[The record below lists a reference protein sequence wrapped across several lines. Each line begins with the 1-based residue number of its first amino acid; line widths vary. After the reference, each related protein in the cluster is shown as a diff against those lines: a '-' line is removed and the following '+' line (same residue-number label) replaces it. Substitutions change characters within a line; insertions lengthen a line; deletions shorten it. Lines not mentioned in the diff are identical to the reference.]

1 MISLY
6 FHQDTFIHKLRPGGK
21 LLFLAVCA
29 TGLFMVSSISIL
41 LLFLLFVALLYRV
54 AKIPFKN
61 VLKQLKAMGL
71 FLVLI
76 FVFQV
81 IFKNWFTGFEVILR
95 LLSLVFL
102 ASLLSLTTKVSDM
115 VNAIETWL
123 QPFRRFGINPSKF
136 SMVLSMAIRFIP
148 VVSEKF
154 NEVREAQRARG
165 FDTNIAALAMPLII
179 RTIRMAS
186 EVAEALDARSY
197 DCDSDDKISN
207 DDKVIH
213 NKGIVQ

>member
-1 MISLY
+1 MIGLY
-6 FHQDTFIHKLRPGGK
+6 LPQDTFIHRLKPGVK
-21 LLFLAVCA
+21 LLALTICA
-29 TGLFMVSSISIL
+29 TVLFMVSSIFIL
-41 LLFLLFVALLYRV
+41 LPFLLFVALLYRV
-54 AKIPFKN
+54 AKVPFNN
-61 VLKQLKAMGL
+61 VLRQLKAMGL

-81 IFKNWFTGFEVILR
+81 IFKNWLTGFEIVLR
-95 LLSLVFL
+95 FISLVFL
-102 ASLLSLTTKVSDM
+102 ASLVSLTTKVSDM
-115 VNAIETWL
+115 VSAIETWL

-148 VVSEKF
+148 VVGEKF

-197 DCDSDDKISN
+197 DCDADDKISN
-207 DDKVIH
+207 DDTYL
-213 NKGIVQ
+213 

>member
-1 MISLY
+1 MIGLY
-6 FHQDTFIHKLRPGGK
+6 FHQDTFIHRLRPGGK
-21 LLFLAVCA
+21 LLFLVVCA
-29 TGLFMVSSISIL
+29 TSLFMVSSIFIL
-41 LLFLLFVALLYRV
+41 LPFLLFVSLLYRV

-81 IFKNWFTGFEVILR
+81 LFKNWSTGFEVILR
-95 LLSLVFL
+95 LLSLAFL

-123 QPFRRFGINPSKF
+123 QPFQRFGINPSKF

-148 VVSEKF
+148 VISEKF

-165 FDTNIAALAMPLII
+165 FDASIIALAMPLII

-197 DCDSDDKISN
+197 DCDSDDE
-207 DDKVIH
+207 VIH
-213 NKGIVQ
+213 DKGIIQ

>member
-6 FHQDTFIHKLRPGGK
+6 LAQDTFVHRLRPGIK
-21 LLFLAVCA
+21 LLSLAICA
-29 TGLFMVSSISIL
+29 TILFMVSAIPIF
-41 LLFLLFVALLYRV
+41 LLFLLFIALLYRV
-54 AKIPFKN
+54 AKVPFNN
-61 VLKQLKAMGL
+61 VLKQLKTIGL
-71 FLVLI
+71 FLILI

-81 IFKNWFTGFEVILR
+81 IFKSWLTGFEVVLR
-95 LLSLVFL
+95 LISLVFL
-102 ASLLSLTTKVSDM
+102 ASLMSLTTKVSDM
-115 VNAIETWL
+115 VGVIETCL

-136 SMVLSMAIRFIP
+136 SMVISMAIRFIP

-165 FDTNIAALAMPLII
+165 FNTNIAALAMPLMI

-197 DCDSDDKISN
+197 DGDADDKIPN
-207 DDKVIH
+207 
-213 NKGIVQ
+213 G